1 MDWKRFQHQTQNRSS
16 IWVQR
21 LSFSSLKILLVIL
34 KVQLNLSKIKWMDSL
49 ALQSTFLSPQ
59 PSALL
64 RHNLCSLFAG
74 QLSPL
79 LFLHYAT
86 SLVVKLYDLQ
96 CISAETTVQ
105 HCYLIVY
112 FIRNTACKTIGLL
125 NASWQNVTQYNSI
138 INLINLTLS
147 LKNKT

>member
-1 MDWKRFQHQTQNRSS
+1 MVWKRFQHQTQNRSS

-21 LSFSSLKILLVIL
+21 LSFSFLLVIL

-96 CISAETTVQ
+96 CIFCWDNSAALLSDSLFYKK
-105 HCYLIVY
+105 HCMQNYWP
-112 FIRNTACKTIGLL
+112 L